1 MNKFFKYGLITAGI
15 TMAVGIVFALI
26 STVIGGRILLSN
38 SGWILNRLSRYG
50 VWDELEEWS
59 EDHHGDWHLGWHR
72 EDAPA
77 ELKINGEIP
86 DLITTGQPGEI
97 SAAGIRNLELSL
109 GAGQF
114 YIREKDVDDGI
125 ISIQVQGIGNC
136 DYYTDEDTLHV
147 ESFKGNHF
155 IGEDFSKNK
164 IILEFP
170 KGSSFDEVEL
180 VCGAGVAEIVNI
192 TANELEIE
200 AGAGEVTVHSAE
212 VKNFS
217 ANIGAGRVEA
227 DDMTAQEVDLEV
239 GMGECIYQGKILGE
253 LDAECDLG
261 NMEIKVEGS
270 ETDYNY
276 ELDCSAGN
284 IDLGGRSISGLAA
297 EKSINNGASK
307 TFDISCNMGNIT
319 VSFAIGK

>member
-1 MNKFFKYGLITAGI
+1 MNKFFKYGLMTAGI
-15 TMAVGIVFALI
+15 AMAVGIVFALI
-26 STVIGGRILLSN
+26 STMIGGRILLSN

-50 VWDELEEWS
+50 IWDEFEDWS
-59 EDHHGDWHLGWHR
+59 EAHHGGWHLGWNK
-72 EDAPA
+72 ESTPMK
-77 ELKINGEIP
+77 LKINGEIQ
-86 DLITTGQPGEI
+86 DLKAIGQPGEI
-97 SAAGIRNLELSL
+97 SAVGIRNLDLSL

-114 YIREKDVDDGI
+114 YIREKDTDDGI
-125 ISIQVQGIGNC
+125 ISVQVQGVGDC

-147 ESFKGNHF
+147 ESFKGNHL
-155 IGEDFSKNK
+155 IGEDLSQNQ
-164 IILEFP
+164 IIIEFP

-180 VCGAGVAEIVNI
+180 TCGAGTAEIVNI

-200 AGAGEVTVHSAE
+200 AGAGEVTVNSAE
-212 VKNFS
+212 VTKFS

-227 DDMTAQEVDLEV
+227 SDMTAWEVSLEA

-261 NMEIKVEGS
+261 NMEIRVEGS

-276 ELDCSAGN
+276 KLECSAGN
-284 IDLGGRSISGLAA
+284 IDLGGRSVTGLAA
-297 EKSINNGASK
+297 ERSINNGALV

-319 VSFAIGK
+319 VSFEEE